1 MIQRG
6 ESDASGDFE
15 REVDEWTE
23 HLWPDLMQS
32 LGLPVTAV
40 HGQKRSALSVQFVQG
55 AAAVPLTE
63 TYRAVTG
70 HIVFNRNL
78 QHEGSGRIT
87 QHIEICSRGER
98 NTAKAI
104 IWGCFRSIQR
114 HWFSEYFE
122 DSN

>member
-1 MIQRG
+1 MIHRG

-23 HLWPDLMQS
+23 HLWPDLMQA

-40 HGQKRSALSVQFVQG
+40 HGLKRSALSVQFVQG
-55 AAAVPLTE
+55 AAAVPLAE

-70 HIVFNRNL
+70 RIVLSRNL

-87 QHIEICSRGER
+87 QHIEISPRRER
-98 NTAKAI
+98 NTSKAI
-104 IWGCFRSIQR
+104 IWEYFRSIR
-114 HWFSEYFE
+114 RCLFSEYFE